1 MPPKQKTSRA
11 RSEKDAEPNKADEN
25 EATLKNDSNAYK
37 EEEVRP
43 PSWVNAFKAV
53 LLQELDHK
61 FSSSVTNIQEK
72 ENEICSKI
80 DGFESNMAEVE
91 IVISKLKHD
100 LESSTSQ
107 IANLENQIDDLTNRQ
122 CRKTLIFK
130 GFPEKCE
137 EEDTCDSCRSFL
149 TEFIGQKFDQN
160 VEIERAHRTKK
171 KFRPS
176 NVNDSNPPRLIFAE
190 FLSWRF
196 V

>member
-11 RSEKDAEPNKADEN
+11 CSEKDAEPNKADEN
-25 EATLKNDSNAYK
+25 EATLMNDSNAYE

-61 FSSSVTNIQEK
+61 FSVRLSVYEDKIQNSLMTLQSSVTNIQEK

-107 IANLENQIDDLTNRQ
+107 IAKLENQIDDLTNRQ

-137 EEDTCDSCRSFL
+137 GEDTWDSCRSFL
-149 TEFIGQKFDQN
+149 TELGL
-160 VEIERAHRTKK
+160 VMSMT
-171 KFRPS
+171 PTLL
-176 NVNDSNPPRLIFAE
+176 V
-190 FLSWRF
+190 
-196 V
+196 